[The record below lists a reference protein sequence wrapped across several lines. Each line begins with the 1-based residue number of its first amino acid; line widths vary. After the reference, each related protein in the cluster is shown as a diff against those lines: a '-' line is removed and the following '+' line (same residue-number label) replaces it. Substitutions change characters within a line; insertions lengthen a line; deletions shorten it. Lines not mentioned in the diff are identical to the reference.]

1 MNNNNVIFKI
11 LFAVIIA
18 SLPLII
24 LGNIAFGMWLTQL
37 FICLL
42 LISLLWLNL
51 LKDNTN
57 KNDIWL
63 CSLASLV
70 TVEFLMIYYMAI
82 GFVPLAYGLTTAIV
96 YLAYLVLRYFTE
108 DYQTFDILSA
118 IDMCNKFFVF
128 ITLALYAVGSATF
141 EIAKIANLCAL
152 VTLSIFVIVRVVQF
166 VRMYVYNNRKFVN
179 KKRKK

>member
-1 MNNNNVIFKI
+1 MNNNNVVFKI

-24 LGNIAFGMWLTQL
+24 LGNIALGMWLTQL

-51 LKDNTN
+51 LKDNTS
-57 KNDIWL
+57 KNDILL
-63 CSLASLV
+63 CSLAGLV

-82 GFVPLAYGLTTAIV
+82 GFVPLGYGLTTAIV
-96 YLAYLVLRYFTE
+96 YLVYQVLRYFTE
-108 DYQTFDILSA
+108 DYQTFDMLNA
-118 IDMCNKFFVF
+118 LDMCNKFFVF
-128 ITLALYAVGSATF
+128 VTLALYAVGSATF
-141 EIAKIANLCAL
+141 EIAKISNLCAL
-152 VTLSIFVIVRVVQF
+152 VTLFAFIVVRIVQF
-166 VRMYVYNNRKFVN
+166 IRMYMYNNRKFRN